1 MMASKRIRLT
11 FPETLIQEPI
21 IYQMG
26 HEFRVVTN
34 IRMADVDERVGWVIL
49 ELNGADDEIER
60 AIDWAE
66 AKGVRVD
73 PITGDVVEG

>member
-1 MMASKRIRLT
+1 MALRRIRLT
-11 FPETLIQEPI
+11 FPDILIQEPI

-26 HEFRVVTN
+26 HEFQVITN

-49 ELNGADDEIER
+49 ELNGTDEEIQR

-73 PITGDVVEG
+73 PVTGDVVEG